1 MYVQSVILKPALVL
15 LIIFVMLIVL
25 NQPVLLVKSNVPHV
39 LNKLTIVNIVL
50 VTEATHQPVI
60 VQKVLM
66 ILVLNNVHHV
76 IKNV

>member
-1 MYVQSVILKPALVL
+1 
-15 LIIFVMLIVL
+15 MLIVL

-39 LNKLTIVNIVL
+39 LNKLIIVNIVL